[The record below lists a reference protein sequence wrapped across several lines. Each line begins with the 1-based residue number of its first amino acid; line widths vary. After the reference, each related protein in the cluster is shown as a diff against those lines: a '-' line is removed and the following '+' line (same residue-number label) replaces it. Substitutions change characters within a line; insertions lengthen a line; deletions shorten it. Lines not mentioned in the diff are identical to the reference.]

1 VVLAD
6 DDMLTEY
13 VVADIWR
20 IMNWI
25 TTTKKGYLE
34 IAASSEIVHSIVC
47 RELIGKISG
56 RIDLRIRSNLQGG
69 PISTTLIIAV
79 NIETITQHLEAG
91 EIAGVAQSAGGERVR
106 RLGQQF

>member
-13 VVADIWR
+13 VVADVWR

-34 IAASSEIVHSIVC
+34 IAA
-47 RELIGKISG
+47 
-56 RIDLRIRSNLQGG
+56 
-69 PISTTLIIAV
+69 
-79 NIETITQHLEAG
+79 
-91 EIAGVAQSAGGERVR
+91 
-106 RLGQQF
+106 